1 MLCELSRRTE
11 HGLRRCAGKGRRVRD
26 DRKHRDVTLSRIVD
40 LDICKVDASVK
51 CCRGISK

>member
-11 HGLRRCAGKGRRVRD
+11 HGLWRCAGKGRRVRD